1 MKFYKQLACTKD
13 MTKEDWLSMRRN
25 GIGGSDAGAIA
36 GMNPYSSAFSVYYD
50 KIGAA
55 PEKETNEAMRIGT
68 DLEEYVAKRFTEK
81 TGKKV
86 RVCKYMLQST
96 LEPYMI
102 ADVDRM
108 VVGENAILECKTTIN
123 RDGYTFEG
131 NDFPAYW
138 YCQCLHYLAVT
149 LADRIYLAVLVFSKG
164 LFVITIDRNE
174 VRKDIE
180 ALVQIERRFW
190 YEHVKAEIPPAPDG
204 GESASEIIDA
214 LYPNG
219 DERLPGVDL
228 MAYAEQLEKLEEI
241 KGKIKELEAEKG
253 SVENIIKEALGEAT
267 EGEYGAYRV
276 SWKNRETT
284 RLDTK
289 SLKKDLPDVYEKYAK
304 TSSSRTFLFRS
315 EKN

>member
-1 MKFYKQLACTKD
+1 MKFYKQIACTKD
-13 MTKEDWLSMRRN
+13 MTKEDWLAMRRK

-55 PEKETNEAMRIGT
+55 PEKETSEAMRIGT
-68 DLEEYVAKRFTEK
+68 DLEEYVAKRFTEQ

-108 VVGENAILECKTTIN
+108 VVGENAILECKTTVN

-149 LADRIYLAVLVFSKG
+149 NADRIYLAVLVFSKG
-164 LFVITIDRNE
+164 LFVITIERNE

-190 YEHVKAEIPPAPDG
+190 NENVMAEIPPAPDG

-214 LYPNG
+214 LYPSG
-219 DERLPGVDL
+219 DERIPGVDL

-241 KGKIKELEAEKG
+241 KGKIKALEAEKG

-289 SLKKDLPDVYEKYAK
+289 SLKKDLTDVYEKYAK

>member
-1 MKFYKQLACTKD
+1 MKFYKQIACTKD

-25 GIGGSDAGAIA
+25 GIGGSDAGAVA

-68 DLEEYVAKRFTEK
+68 DLEEYVAKRFTEQ

-190 YEHVKAEIPPAPDG
+190 Y
-204 GESASEIIDA
+204 
-214 LYPNG
+214 
-219 DERLPGVDL
+219 
-228 MAYAEQLEKLEEI
+228 
-241 KGKIKELEAEKG
+241 
-253 SVENIIKEALGEAT
+253 
-267 EGEYGAYRV
+267 
-276 SWKNRETT
+276 
-284 RLDTK
+284 
-289 SLKKDLPDVYEKYAK
+289 
-304 TSSSRTFLFRS
+304 
-315 EKN
+315 

>member
-1 MKFYKQLACTKD
+1 MKYKKIASTKNIAKD
-13 MTKEDWLSMRRN
+13 EWLSMRRN

-36 GMNPYSSAFSVYYD
+36 GMNPYASAYSVYYD

-55 PEKETNEAMRIGT
+55 PEKETSEAMRIGT
-68 DLEEYVAKRFTEK
+68 DLEDYVAKRFTEQ

-96 LEPYMI
+96 ENPFMI

-149 LADRIYLAVLVFSKG
+149 GADRVYLAVLVFSKG
-164 LFVITIDRNE
+164 LFIITVERE
-174 VRKDIE
+174 ATQKDIE
-180 ALVQIERRFW
+180 ALIDIELRFW
-190 YEHVKAEIPPAPDG
+190 TGNILAKKPPAPDG
-204 GESASEIIDA
+204 GESASDIIDA

-219 DERLPGVDL
+219 DERLPSVDL
-228 MAYAEQLEKLEEI
+228 MAYAEQLEKLDEI
-241 KGKIKELEAEKG
+241 KGKIKELETEKSG
-253 SVENIIKEALGEAT
+253 LENTIKEALGDAT
-267 EGEYGAYRV
+267 AGQYGAYRV
-276 SWKNRETT
+276 TWKTREST
-284 RLDTK
+284 RLDGK
-289 SLKKDLPDVYEKYAK
+289 ALKAEMPNVYAK
-304 TSSSRTFLFRS
+304 YSKNSSSRMFLFRS
-315 EKN
+315 DKN

>member
-1 MKFYKQLACTKD
+1 MKYKKIASTKNIAKD
-13 MTKEDWLSMRRN
+13 EWLSMRRN

-36 GMNPYSSAFSVYYD
+36 GMNPYASAYSVYYD

-55 PEKETNEAMRIGT
+55 PEKETSEAMRIGT
-68 DLEEYVAKRFTEK
+68 DLEDYVAKRFTEQ

-96 LEPYMI
+96 ENPFMI

-149 LADRIYLAVLVFSKG
+149 NADRIYLAVLVFGKG
-164 LFVITIDRNE
+164 LLVITIEKNA
-174 VRKDIE
+174 VQKDIE
-180 ALVQIERRFW
+180 GLIQIERRFW

-241 KGKIKELEAEKG
+241 KGKIKALEAEKG

-284 RLDTK
+284 RLDGK
-289 SLKKDLPDVYEKYAK
+289 ALKAEMPDVYAKYSK
-304 TSSSRTFLFRS
+304 NSSSRMFLFRS
-315 EKN
+315 DKN

>member
-1 MKFYKQLACTKD
+1 MKYKKIASTKNMAKD
-13 MTKEDWLSMRRN
+13 EWLSMRRN

-36 GMNPYSSAFSVYYD
+36 GMNPYASAYSVYYD
-50 KIGAA
+50 KIGQA
-55 PEKETNEAMRIGT
+55 PEKEVSEAMRIGT
-68 DLEEYVAKRFTEK
+68 DLEEYVAKRFTEQ

-86 RVCKYMLQST
+86 RVCQYVLQST
-96 LEPYMI
+96 KYPYMI
-102 ADVDRM
+102 ADIDRM

-131 NDFPAYW
+131 NDFPGYW

-149 LADRIYLAVLVFSKG
+149 GADRVYLAVLVFAKG

-241 KGKIKELEAEKG
+241 KGKIKALEAEKG
-253 SVENIIKEALGEAT
+253 IVENIIKEALGEAT

-289 SLKKDLPDVYEKYAK
+289 ALKKDLPDVYEKYAK
-304 TSSSRTFLFRS
+304 TSSCRTFLFKS